1 MSTTPSSPAAEP
13 AAPAGRL
20 APLAALRYR
29 DFRLLWI
36 GQLIAVTGSQMRT
49 VAINWQVF
57 ELARASGMID
67 AALALGL
74 IGLSRVIALVLVAPI
89 SGMFADRLD
98 RRKVLI
104 VSSLVGLLCSAIL
117 ATLSWAGTPS
127 IWVIYAMVTG
137 ASIANAFDMPAR
149 QALIPS
155 LVPPARLPNALSLNI
170 IAWQL
175 ATVVGPSIAGIMIA
189 WAGVAPIY
197 TYDAISFLG
206 IITALLLMRT
216 TPPPAPATKRP
227 GLHEALEGL
236 RFVLRHRLI
245 ASTMVLDFFATLFG
259 AATTLMPIFAVQIL
273 NVGPLELGWMY
284 SATAAGAMLAALV
297 LSAVTIPHQGKV
309 LLVAVALF
317 GVCISIFG
325 LSRSLPLSMLALA
338 GAGASDTISMVIR
351 GSMRQLLTPNEL
363 RGRMTAVNMVF
374 FAGGPQLG
382 EFQAGLLASLI
393 TAPIAVGIGG
403 ILCVITVAATAARVP
418 ELRNYYGPT
427 DTESEE
433 RHA

>member
-1 MSTTPSSPAAEP
+1 MSTTPSPAAQP
-13 AAPAGRL
+13 AEPAGRL

-36 GQLIAVTGSQMRT
+36 GQLISVAGSQMRT

-57 ELARASGMID
+57 ELARTSGVID
-67 AALALGL
+67 PALALGL
-74 IGLSRVIALVLVAPI
+74 IGLSRVIALVLIAPI

-104 VSSLVGLLCSAIL
+104 GSSIVGLICSAIL
-117 ATLSWAGTPS
+117 ATLSWIGTPS

-155 LVPPARLPNALSLNI
+155 LVPPARLPNALSLNV
-170 IAWQL
+170 IAWQC
-175 ATVVGPSIAGIMIA
+175 ATVVGPSVAGILIA
-189 WAGVAPIY
+189 WRGVAPVY
-197 TYDAISFLG
+197 TIDAISFLG
-206 IITALLLMRT
+206 IISALLLMRT

-227 GLHEALEGL
+227 GLNEALEGL

-259 AATTLMPIFAVQIL
+259 AATTLMPIFAVQVL
-273 NVGPLELGWMY
+273 NVGALELGWLY
-284 SATAAGAMLAALV
+284 SSQAAGAMLAAIV
-297 LSAVTIPHQGKV
+297 LSAITIPHQGKV

-325 LSRSLPLSMLALA
+325 LSNSLLISMLALA
-338 GAGASDTISMVIR
+338 GAGASDTVSMVIR

-403 ILCVITVAATAARVP
+403 ALCVLTVIATGARVP
-418 ELRNYYGPT
+418 ELRKYYGPT
-427 DTESEE
+427 LEQREGKVG
-433 RHA
+433 